1 VAGPAEAET
10 GERGAVSD
18 GDVTDRQT
26 SAQETRSSV
35 RLASDRSVLVAVLA
49 TTAVSLVG
57 AAVSVAG
64 DLSPTY
70 LDALGPDGHLSVP
83 LPMTVFQVVM
93 ALLAGTPHRRRA
105 LAGSGLLAVAVTVA
119 LVSGLFD
126 GGYTDDRLDAGQRV
140 VQVLLVLG
148 LVAVAA
154 LAGRRL
160 VQVLRAPR

>member
-1 VAGPAEAET
+1 M
-10 GERGAVSD
+10 
-18 GDVTDRQT
+18 
-26 SAQETRSSV
+26 
-35 RLASDRSVLVAVLA
+35 
-49 TTAVSLVG
+49 SLVG

-83 LPMTVFQVVM
+83 LPMTVFQVVT
-93 ALLAGTPHRRRA
+93 ALLAGTAHRRRA
-105 LAGSGLLAVAVTVA
+105 LAGSGLLTVAVTVA

-126 GGYTDDRLDAGQRV
+126 GGYTDDRLSAGQRA
-140 VQVLLVLG
+140 VQVALVLG
-148 LVAVAA
+148 LVAVAG

>member
-1 VAGPAEAET
+1 
-10 GERGAVSD
+10 VSD
-18 GDVTDRQT
+18 GGVTDQQT
-26 SAQETRSSV
+26 SAHDTPASV
-35 RLASDRSVLVAVLA
+35 RLTSDRTVLVAVLA
-49 TTAVSLVG
+49 TTALSLVG

-93 ALLAGTPHRRRA
+93 AVLAGTPHRRRA
-105 LAGSGLLAVAVTVA
+105 LAGSALLAVAVTAA

-126 GGYTDDRLDAGQRV
+126 GGYTDDRLSAGQRA

-148 LVAVAA
+148 LAAVAA

-160 VQVLRAPR
+160 VQVLRSPR